1 MKCSRCGSTIENGS
15 SICYICGNKVEY
27 DASLDNN
34 DSVFFQNQPNNSNN
48 LGLSMN
54 QMSNDVKM
62 NNNFNNGNM
71 NSNGQNNQ
79 KRFINNFNAGDNN
92 SNAQKG
98 QKNFINNFNN
108 DVNSTSSNDFVN
120 FSGAG
125 FSKSNNFNASV
136 IKTSSFDGSSYF
148 KPKDSSVKEYGTEQ
162 KKDIFDLFSEHG
174 TAIMIVFFMLIIGVG
189 TFIGYKYY
197 LSKVNGKN
205 VKPIVNALYYEVD
218 SSFEKVGSN
227 SNEFYVLSGS
237 KGTDCSISIS
247 FGTST
252 SVDHISEYF
261 ENSKKSIEPETD
273 REGNI
278 IDEMQKYKSYDGSV
292 EIGGTNWYYLNVFY
306 RPSSGAEYTSLKNV
320 YISSMYRGY
329 YYDVALFNNGSNKL
343 CSGYITNFV
352 NSLRF
357 VDK

>member
-27 DASLDNN
+27 NASVDNN
-34 DSVFFQNQPNNSNN
+34 DNSFFQNQPNNSNN
-48 LGLSMN
+48 MGFNMN
-54 QMSNDVKM
+54 RTSSDVKI
-62 NNNFNNGNM
+62 NGNFNTGGINY
-71 NSNGQNNQ
+71 NNQ
-79 KRFINNFNAGDNN
+79 N
-92 SNAQKG
+92 SK
-98 QKNFINNFNN
+98 KTFINNFNN
-108 DVNSTSSNDFVN
+108 ETNSISSNDFVN

-136 IKTSSFDGSSYF
+136 IKTNSFDGSSYF
-148 KPKDSSVKEYGTEQ
+148 KPKDSNVKDYGKEQ

-174 TAIMIVFFMLIIGVG
+174 IAIMIIIFILIIALG

-197 LSKVNGKN
+197 LYKVNGKN

-218 SSFEKVGSN
+218 SSFEKVGN
-227 SNEFYVLSGS
+227 NNNEFYVLSGS
-237 KGTDCSISIS
+237 KGTDCSISVS
-247 FGTST
+247 YGTST
-252 SVDHISEYF
+252 SEDHVSEYF
-261 ENSKKSIEPETD
+261 ESSKKNIEPEVD

-278 IDEMQKYKSYDGSV
+278 VDEMQKYKSYDGSV

-306 RPSSGAEYTSLKNV
+306 RPSLNVEYTSLKNIF
-320 YISSMYRGY
+320 ISSMYRGY
-329 YYDVALFNNGSNKL
+329 YYDVALFNTGSNKL